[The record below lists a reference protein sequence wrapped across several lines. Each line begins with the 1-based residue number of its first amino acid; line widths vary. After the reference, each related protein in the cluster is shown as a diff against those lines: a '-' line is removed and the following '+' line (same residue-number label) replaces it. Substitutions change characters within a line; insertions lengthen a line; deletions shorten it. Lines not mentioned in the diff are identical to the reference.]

1 MFYKKYIIILLTIV
15 FNFCTAQTFTGAGG
29 NIPKNDY
36 TIFDINVSG
45 IGILNSSQ
53 GLEKICVNI
62 NFPHDENLKLAL
74 RSPFGSIIILSENN
88 GGQGSDYSGTC
99 FDGISANSIILGE
112 APFTGN
118 FLPETS
124 LGILNNKQSGDG
136 KWSLIIYNNS
146 TTLSGNL
153 ISWTLTFGNQP
164 VIVPP
169 DPPYPI
175 CNANI
180 PTTCTNEGFCDY
192 GKSYCGVYNNAY
204 GTPYLDPQKGYLK
217 FKASGKSAF
226 FRVWIKNGGPDR
238 NMDGSLPI
246 ELYVSIYNSD
256 CITSGSEPL
265 EKFLLSYD
273 LDSRPDPNYYDLK
286 LNNILEECQ
295 LYTIK
300 LEGINNRCYFDY
312 AIEQTSG
319 INLKEIVVD
328 PPSAKICAGDSVDL
342 SVIEGCGPFVWSPS
356 AGLNTTSGS
365 HVVASPTTTT
375 TYRVSSTGAC
385 SKTKDVL
392 VEVVPKPIASAGADQ
407 TKCSNIF
414 QMDANVLA
422 SGENGFWEVING
434 DVSPN
439 DSSDPKQIFV
449 LKSQTATLRW
459 TVTNGICSVS
469 DDITLVNT
477 LPPNTNLNFSY
488 ESPVCIKKYTFL
500 PPQLAAA
507 FSSGGTFLSTSGL
520 VINPTTGVINMA
532 QSSPGNYLIKY
543 NKYIN
548 PTCGTVDYGTYIEI
562 KPYTNPVINF
572 NFPDAICNDV
582 NSVVPNLPSGFQSGG
597 TFSSSSTSLSINPT
611 TGMINVASS
620 QNGVY
625 TITYNYPGSL
635 ADCVAPN
642 SYSQKVSI
650 SSKPQYVQNLD
661 VFSCNLSRTG
671 IGSFD
676 LGSTKAL
683 LTGEANATVSFFET
697 LQDAE
702 QNQKQ
707 IDDLKPYPNEV
718 PYHDE
723 VFARISVPNKC
734 TVYATLDLN
743 VRDNVYSDT
752 LGEDPYYV
760 CNGTVELDAGEGF
773 DNYEWSPTKETSRN
787 IYVTTPGEYCVKI
800 TSKEGCSFVQ
810 CVTVKEG
817 DLPEFTIEII
827 SSNLT
832 VNVTS
837 GNAPYEYSLDGKTW
851 QNENQ
856 FPYSKGKTYTIF
868 VREKSK
874 PNCVASKT
882 LHIPF
887 IPNVITPNGDGI
899 NDFWDLSSLNFYSV
913 AIKVKL
919 YDKHGTLVKELTVN
933 DGKNLGNEINPYQNL
948 SSGTYWYLIEIP
960 NFAMLKGWLLVKNR

>member
-204 GTPYLDPQKGYLK
+204 GTPYLNPQKGYLK

-356 AGLNTTSGS
+356 AGLNSTSGS

-422 SGENGFWEVING
+422 SGENGLWEVING

-439 DSSDPKQIFV
+439 ASSDPKQIFV

-500 PPQLAAA
+500 PPQLAAD
-507 FSSGGTFLSTSGL
+507 FSSGGTFSSTSGL

-572 NFPDAICNDV
+572 NFPDAICNDA

-597 TFSSSSTSLSINPT
+597 TFSSSSTSLSINPI
-611 TGMINVASS
+611 TGRINVASS

-676 LGSTKAL
+676 LVSTKAL

-702 QNQKQ
+702 QNQNP

-718 PYHDE
+718 PYQDKI
-723 VFARISVPNKC
+723 FARISVPSKC

-887 IPNVITPNGDGI
+887 VPNVITPNGDGI